1 MAGKPRLRKTSLFPP
16 TPSLQSPAVI
26 PFPTSLATT
35 LRTFEGLAAL
45 EPAITRAGDLI
56 LETLRGGGKLLI
68 AGNGGSAAEAGHF
81 ATELT
86 GRYQRNRRALPA
98 LALSADGSLLTCVG
112 NDFGF
117 EQVFAR
123 QVAGLGRPGDLL
135 IVLSSSGNSA
145 NLLAAL
151 AEARR
156 TGLRSLA
163 LLGRGGGRAR
173 GFADCELIVPGDSG
187 AAAQEAHL
195 FLIHHFCERI
205 DAAFPE

>member
-16 TPSLQSPAVI
+16 TLSLQSPAVI

-173 GFADCELIVPGDSG
+173 GLADCELIVPGDSG

>member
-1 MAGKPRLRKTSLFPP
+1 MLSF
-16 TPSLQSPAVI
+16 Q
-26 PFPTSLATT
+26 TSLATT
-35 LRTFEGLAAL
+35 LRTFEALTAL

-56 LETLRGGGKLLI
+56 LETLRGGGKLLV

-117 EQVFAR
+117 EQAFAR

-135 IVLSSSGNSA
+135 IVLSSSGNSP

-156 TGLRSLA
+156 GGLRSLA
-163 LLGRGGGRAR
+163 LLGRSGGRAR
-173 GFADCELIVPGDSG
+173 GLADCELIVPGESG